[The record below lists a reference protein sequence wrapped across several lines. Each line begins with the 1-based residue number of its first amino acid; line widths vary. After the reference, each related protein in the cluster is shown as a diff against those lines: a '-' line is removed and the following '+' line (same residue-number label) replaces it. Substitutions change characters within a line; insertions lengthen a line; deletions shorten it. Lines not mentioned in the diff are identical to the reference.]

1 MCEKKL
7 DVWEKMV
14 VGTFEKRKEFLAV
27 FDSAQSITDVL
38 DCTQTP
44 SVCEKF
50 QKLFSNR
57 SSKVVVVGNG
67 PVDQDFGDFVD
78 SADIVV
84 RMNMFKIDPPKT
96 GSKLDIHVVYELIK
110 SDVQQA
116 VPTIVVGCTDK
127 QKNYVGLTKWM
138 APIQRHLLDRI
149 CETDPSRGFVTIAL
163 MLRFFDSVSIIGF
176 GGMGHM
182 PTGLTGLQQ
191 IWFYVCNLFGNHDMN
206 EEHNVI
212 KDLIRENRL
221 VSIAP
226 IPFSRSKEECVFLV
240 VVFSL
245 MVASVMT
252 ALVLRVRSHIKYRQN
267 TCNQ

>member
-1 MCEKKL
+1 MQVIKRMKS
-7 DVWEKMV
+7 
-14 VGTFEKRKEFLAV
+14 TYEKRRRLIDDFE
-27 FDSAQSITDVL
+27 SAQSITDVL

-67 PVDQDFGDFVD
+67 PVDQDFGDIVD

-138 APIQRHLLDRI
+138 APMKRDLLHRI

-176 GGMGHM
+176 GGMGHT
-182 PTGLTGLQQ
+182 PTGLTGMQQ
-191 IWFYVCNLFGNHDMN
+191 IWFYVCNLVGNHDIN

-212 KDLIRENRL
+212 KKLIRENRL

-226 IPFSRSKEECVFLV
+226 IPFSRSREECIFLV